1 MMGSRSGTIDPGLLL
16 YLMKQDGQSADEV
29 DRMLNHQSGLLGV
42 SGTSSDMR
50 QVMAAVETGGGNAR
64 LALDVYAYRLAY
76 FISAL
81 IPSLGGL
88 DALIF
93 SGGVG
98 ENASAVRKHTCERLA
113 WLGIAIDDFRNNG
126 NGDDRIVSQNG
137 TTPVT
142 AVIHTKENYQIA
154 LECLKLIET

>member
-1 MMGSRSGTIDPGLLL
+1 
-16 YLMKQDGQSADEV
+16 
-29 DRMLNHQSGLLGV
+29 MLNHQSGLLGL

-50 QVMAAVETGGGNAR
+50 QVMAAAENGDANAQQ
-64 LALDVYAYRLAY
+64 ALDVYVYRLAY
-76 FISAL
+76 FIAAL
-81 IPSLGGL
+81 VPSLGGL

-98 ENASAVRKHTCERLA
+98 ENAGAIRKRTCERLA
-113 WLGIAIDDFRNNG
+113 WLGTTVEDFRNSGAN
-126 NGDDRIVSQNG
+126 DDRIISRDG
-137 TTPVT
+137 ARPVV